1 MVDHGADP
9 TGAKDSSAAFAAAI
23 EAASSGGAVWIPAGR
38 YTVGS
43 IIQLKEKVAIHGA
56 GPWYTELHGTGQKV
70 GQGAIGFYATY
81 GQDGGTSGVGLYD
94 FAIIGDVRQR
104 NDGDQVNGVGGAP
117 TGGSTVQNLWIQH
130 TKCGLWLDGPGSDL
144 VVAGN
149 IIRDTTADGM
159 NLHIGWEGVTVEQNS
174 FRNLGDDGIA
184 LWSDKQADTKVVMR
198 NNVVQLPILA
208 NGIVVYGGHDNTIQ
222 GNLIEDTIQQG
233 GGIHVG
239 NRFNA
244 VKHSG
249 TTTIS
254 GNVLNRCGCEDM
266 NWRFGVGAMWFYA
279 LDGDISGKIV
289 VRDTEIND
297 SPYNAIGVIGNGVS
311 GLDIKDVTVKNVG
324 TFVFQAQCKGDG
336 RFENVKATGVGF
348 HGIYGCS
355 PFSITD
361 GGNNEGWL
369 QACSSKDSPSTC
381 LSDEQCPNNFNF
393 CEHCGWPKSTT
404 NASSTLEWI
413 TV

>member
-1 MVDHGADP
+1 MG
-9 TGAKDSSAAFAAAI
+9 
-23 EAASSGGAVWIPAGR
+23 
-38 YTVGS
+38 
-43 IIQLKEKVAIHGA
+43 
-56 GPWYTELHGTGQKV
+56 
-70 GQGAIGFYATY
+70 TY

-254 GNVLNRCGCEDM
+254 GNVLNRCGELPGATSCESAT
-266 NWRFGVGAMWFYA
+266 RASPLPLYFY
-279 LDGDISGKIV
+279 
-289 VRDTEIND
+289 
-297 SPYNAIGVIGNGVS
+297 
-311 GLDIKDVTVKNVG
+311 
-324 TFVFQAQCKGDG
+324 
-336 RFENVKATGVGF
+336 
-348 HGIYGCS
+348 
-355 PFSITD
+355 
-361 GGNNEGWL
+361 
-369 QACSSKDSPSTC
+369 
-381 LSDEQCPNNFNF
+381 
-393 CEHCGWPKSTT
+393 
-404 NASSTLEWI
+404 
-413 TV
+413 